1 MGDKYNQNNMNYYQH
16 FVNYVSQMDPSKCKF
31 FDESGF
37 KHTTAHINYGHSLV
51 GEKCVEDGR
60 LVDNPNTT
68 LNLPVYVNGIND
80 FNFVDG
86 APNTDTFVNF
96 FFKAA
101 NSVSENGFPALE
113 PGDLVIVDNCPIH
126 RFNGGRTCE

>member
-16 FVNYVSQMDPSKCKF
+16 FVNYVSQMDPSKCKY

-37 KHTTAHINYGHSLV
+37 KLTTAHRNYGHSLV

-68 LNLPVYVNGIND
+68 LNLTGTVLTLSQLL
-80 FNFVDG
+80 
-86 APNTDTFVNF
+86 NTV
-96 FFKAA
+96 KACQLFHCMMLTVPL
-101 NSVSENGFPALE
+101 S
-113 PGDLVIVDNCPIH
+113 
-126 RFNGGRTCE
+126 R

>member
-16 FVNYVSQMDPSKCKF
+16 FVNYVSQMDPSKCKY

-37 KHTTAHINYGHSLV
+37 KLTTAHRNYGHGLV
-51 GEKCVEDGR
+51 GEKCVEVGR

-68 LNLPVYVNGIND
+68 LNLLVHVSINGINH

-86 APNTDTFVNF
+86 ASKTDTFVNF
-96 FFKAA
+96 FFEAA
-101 NSVSENGFPALE
+101 NSVSENGFPARAWRL
-113 PGDLVIVDNCPIH
+113 GNC
-126 RFNGGRTCE
+126 